1 MYTWTRLELLLCER
15 ATWGSGHFCFERKK
29 SFASQPSSEINYKAS
44 NLPTCGC
51 RLQLA
56 NMNMHMLSISEGGSD
71 GGSDGGSEG
80 GAEGGGEG
88 DSQSPQ
94 YS

>member
-1 MYTWTRLELLLCER
+1 MYTWTRLELLLRER

-56 NMNMHMLSISEGGSD
+56 NMNMHMLSISH
-71 GGSDGGSEG
+71 
-80 GAEGGGEG
+80 
-88 DSQSPQ
+88 
-94 YS
+94 